1 MATTVIRKPA
11 SFRLRAD
18 LLEGLKRNAAR
29 ENRTLNNYVESVL
42 LGIVFDEPN
51 EETKAA
57 IKEAKSGKNP
67 NKVYDSVDELF
78 KDLDAEKWKNYN
90 QQPNSRKIIRE
101 SKNNPNKVKDLQEIL
116 EMLKNEQPIPAE
128 YKPHLLHGEYKG
140 CLECHIQNDFLLIWI
155 DDVNDII
162 ELVRLGSHSELFKKY

>member
-1 MATTVIRKPA
+1 LQVSYKCIIFAGECITSKLQSMATTVIRKPA

-42 LGIVFDEPN
+42 LGIVFEEPN

-57 IKEAKSGKNP
+57 IKEATSGKNP

-78 KDLDAEKWKNYN
+78 KDLDAEK
-90 QQPNSRKIIRE
+90 
-101 SKNNPNKVKDLQEIL
+101 
-116 EMLKNEQPIPAE
+116 
-128 YKPHLLHGEYKG
+128 
-140 CLECHIQNDFLLIWI
+140 
-155 DDVNDII
+155 
-162 ELVRLGSHSELFKKY
+162 